1 MQIAE
6 KFLFSMVLHGCFLMY
21 CYTRTSFAGARNT
34 DVLPGKVLVS
44 ARCNI
49 GREYLCTWLSLLI
62 EGIGAALPGRKYFV
76 AFHLNRLQFHLF
88 TKIQ

>member
-1 MQIAE
+1 
-6 KFLFSMVLHGCFLMY
+6 MY
-21 CYTRTSFAGARNT
+21 CYTRTSSAGACNA
-34 DVLPGKVLVS
+34 DVLLGKVFVS

-62 EGIGAALPGRKYFV
+62 VGMGAAFPGRKYFV

-88 TKIQ
+88 TKIE